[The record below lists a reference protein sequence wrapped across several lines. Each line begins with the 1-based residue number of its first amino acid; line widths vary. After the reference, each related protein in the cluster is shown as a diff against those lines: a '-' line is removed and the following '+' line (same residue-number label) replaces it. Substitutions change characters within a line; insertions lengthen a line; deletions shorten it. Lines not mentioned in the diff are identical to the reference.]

1 MKKLNCSIC
10 YYVESKKDLQI
21 THIKISEREDRLE
34 AINTLLNYL
43 NSEGLKLMKIT
54 LIRWY

>member
-10 YYVESKKDLQI
+10 YYVESKSELQI
-21 THIKISEREDRLE
+21 THIKLSERDNRIE

-43 NSEGLKLMKIT
+43 NMEDLKLMKIT
-54 LIRWY
+54 LIQWY